1 MVDMPFS
8 SVPYNPIREMNQ
20 RSQEVFRLIVD
31 SYVETGE
38 PVGSR
43 TLSAKLTQPLSSAT
57 IRSVMAD
64 LEARGLIYAPH
75 TSAGRM
81 PTEDGLKFFV
91 SGLMEIGHVDASD
104 RSMIEN
110 LCKNTGQDY
119 ATALESATSLISGL
133 SQCAGLVFAPKA
145 ESPLKHVEFVS
156 LADGRALVVLVNQD
170 GLVENRV
177 IHVPASVPPS
187 VLVEASNYFNAHA
200 VGLSMTDARSH
211 ILEELDRHRNEIDTL
226 TQKVVEDG
234 LAVWAEDKTAPQGS
248 LIVRGQANLLQN
260 VQALD
265 ELDRIR
271 ALFEAL
277 EAKEHMLSLLDIAN
291 QAEGVQIFIGSDNPL
306 FQTSGSSLI
315 VAPFRST
322 SEKVVGAI
330 GVVGP
335 TRLNYGRIIPMVDFT
350 AKLLTRMT
358 R

>member
-1 MVDMPFS
+1 MAASDLN
-8 SVPYNPIREMNQ
+8 NPIYEMNE

-43 TLSAKLTQPLSSAT
+43 TLSSKLSQPLSPAT

-64 LEARGLIYAPH
+64 LESRGLVYAPH
-75 TSAGRM
+75 TSAGRL

-91 SGLMEIGHVDASD
+91 SGLMEVGHLDAGD
-104 RSMIEN
+104 RKLIETQCQN
-110 LCKNTGQDY
+110 SGTDFNS
-119 ATALESATSLISGL
+119 ALEQTTSLISGL

-145 ESPLKHVEFVS
+145 EAPMKHVEFVS
-156 LADGRALVVLVNQD
+156 LSDGRALVVTVNQD
-170 GLVENRV
+170 GLVENRIINV
-177 IHVPASVPPS
+177 PNGLPASV
-187 VLVEASNYFNAHA
+187 LIEATNYLNAHVIGKTIA
-200 VGLSMTDARSH
+200 EAQTAIH
-211 ILEELDRHRNEIDTL
+211 EELKQHRNEVDVL
-226 TQKVVEDG
+226 TRKVVKDG
-234 LAVWAEDKTAPQGS
+234 LAVWSGDNSAKQGS

-260 VQALD
+260 VHALD

-271 ALFEAL
+271 SLFEAL

-291 QAEGVQIFIGSDNPL
+291 QAEGVQIFIGSENPL

-315 VAPFRST
+315 VAPFHSS

-350 AKLLTRMT
+350 AKLLTRLT

>member
-1 MVDMPFS
+1 MPDTPFS
-8 SVPYNPIREMNQ
+8 QFAKNPISEMNQ

-43 TLSAKLTQPLSSAT
+43 TLSAKLSQPLSPAT

-64 LEARGLIYAPH
+64 LESRGLIYAPH

-91 SGLMEIGHVDASD
+91 SGLMEVGHLDATD
-104 RSMIEN
+104 RSVIEAH
-110 LCKNTGQDY
+110 CKNSGQSFE
-119 ATALESATSLISGL
+119 TALESTTSLISGL

-145 ESPLKHVEFVS
+145 EAPLKHMEFVALS
-156 LADGRALVVLVNQD
+156 DGRALVVLVNQD
-170 GLVENRV
+170 GLVENR
-177 IHVPASVPPS
+177 IINVPATLPTS
-187 VLVEASNYFNAHA
+187 VLVEATNYLNAHA
-200 VGLSMTDARSH
+200 IGLSISDAHTH
-211 ILEELDRHRNEIDTL
+211 IREELDRHRNEIDTL

-234 LAVWAEDKTAPQGS
+234 LAVWGGDRAAPQGS
-248 LIVRGQANLLQN
+248 LIVRGQANLLHN

-271 ALFEAL
+271 SLFEAL

-306 FQTSGSSLI
+306 FQSSGSSLI
-315 VAPFRST
+315 VAPFRSS

-350 AKLLTRMT
+350 AKLLTRLT